1 MLRSDVDH
9 EAEGNP
15 RTGHT
20 RLPGVIQRN
29 PGEEKFS
36 TIQIPN
42 PGLQKARNCIYC
54 ILPELVWERDEVRE
68 SLVDAPHEVDT
79 GEYVFCW
86 PA

>member
-1 MLRSDVDH
+1 MMSTMKRRETLAQGTHGFLALFSAILEKRSS
-9 EAEGNP
+9 A
-15 RTGHT
+15 
-20 RLPGVIQRN
+20 QY
-29 PGEEKFS
+29 KS
-36 TIQIPN
+36 QI
-42 PGLQKARNCIYC
+42 LVYKKLYRNCIYC